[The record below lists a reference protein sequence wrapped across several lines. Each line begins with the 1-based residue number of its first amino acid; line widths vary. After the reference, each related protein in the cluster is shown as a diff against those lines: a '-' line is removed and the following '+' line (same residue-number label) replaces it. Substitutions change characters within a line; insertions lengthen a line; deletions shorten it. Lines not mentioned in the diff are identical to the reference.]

1 MCKRLGSDSVASCGK
16 SAMQLMVKEELGRGG
31 GVGRDEGKV
40 SLSATEA
47 DVSNPKNSPKKQPH
61 KDSSAFIEHCEPEIS
76 KSCQKQLQMNMGLPR
91 YVLHTLHHMLA
102 ASWGDTWKH
111 YIQSLSSVPHFP
123 PFSAA

>member
-16 SAMQLMVKEELGRGG
+16 SAMQLMAKEELGRRGG
-31 GVGRDEGKV
+31 WVGGDEGKV
-40 SLSATEA
+40 SLSATAA

-76 KSCQKQLQMNMGLPR
+76 KSCKKKQLQMNMGLPR

-102 ASWGDTWKH
+102 AS
-111 YIQSLSSVPHFP
+111 
-123 PFSAA
+123 